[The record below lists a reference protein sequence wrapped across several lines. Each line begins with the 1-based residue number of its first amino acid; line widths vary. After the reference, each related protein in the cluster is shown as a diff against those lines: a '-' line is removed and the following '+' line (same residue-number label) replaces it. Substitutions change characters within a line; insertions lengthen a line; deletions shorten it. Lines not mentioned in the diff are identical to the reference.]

1 MSGLRIF
8 QNREFGAVRVVE
20 YGGEPWFVARD
31 VCAVLGTE
39 TRDLP
44 DILEHDEQRPIVD
57 IIHTLNDST
66 GLRRDSRIISEPGL
80 YSLVLRSRKPE
91 AKAFK
96 RWIVH
101 EVIPSI
107 RRTGGYGALALPNFR
122 KPAEAARAWA
132 DKEEQRL
139 LEEQKRL
146 ALEQKMEEVRPKVVF
161 AESIEVAK
169 TSILVGEMAKLI
181 KQATGY
187 DIGQNR
193 FFEWLRNRGYRE
205 NPEAENIENHT
216 AGYGYYFLQLPG
228 KHTEW
233 VNVYVMNRYGS
244 SNPGNLVYPE
254 YGDGNLA
261 GVSFDP
267 GRDVIWTHDF
277 NFTPLSSVILQTDKD
292 GNVYAVDEI
301 VLSSAVAKQA
311 AVEFCERYAGFRGI
325 VYLYGD
331 ASGHVGEKHGHA
343 SDYVTLEQELR
354 RNGFRVQQKVPRTNP
369 AIKDGQASLNAKICD
384 AMNTRSFFVNKGKC
398 PMLHKGLSTLKLKG
412 GSTFQEEDAE
422 YQHITTAVRYYT
434 AVEFPIKKR
443 DVFFGSSHG

>member
-8 QNREFGAVRVVE
+8 QNREFGAVRVIE

-107 RRTGGYGALALPNFR
+107 RRTGGYGAPALPNFR
-122 KPAEAARAWA
+122 NPAEAARAWA

-146 ALEQKMEEVRPKVVF
+146 ALEQKMEEVKPKVVF

-193 FFEWLRNRGYRE
+193 FFEWLRSRG
-205 NPEAENIENHT
+205 
-216 AGYGYYFLQLPG
+216 
-228 KHTEW
+228 
-233 VNVYVMNRYGS
+233 
-244 SNPGNLVYPE
+244 
-254 YGDGNLA
+254 
-261 GVSFDP
+261 
-267 GRDVIWTHDF
+267 
-277 NFTPLSSVILQTDKD
+277 
-292 GNVYAVDEI
+292 
-301 VLSSAVAKQA
+301 
-311 AVEFCERYAGFRGI
+311 
-325 VYLYGD
+325 
-331 ASGHVGEKHGHA
+331 
-343 SDYVTLEQELR
+343 
-354 RNGFRVQQKVPRTNP
+354 
-369 AIKDGQASLNAKICD
+369 
-384 AMNTRSFFVNKGKC
+384 
-398 PMLHKGLSTLKLKG
+398 
-412 GSTFQEEDAE
+412 
-422 YQHITTAVRYYT
+422 
-434 AVEFPIKKR
+434 
-443 DVFFGSSHG
+443 

>member
-1 MSGLRIF
+1 MADYKNMTAIEALREAKDASGMTAESIAQGVGITATHLRRYLDPNDNYAPSLHIIPGLCRVMRNTILL
-8 QNREFGAVRVVE
+8 QWLEAQLVADDTPVTPAATRADVLTAVARA
-20 YGGEPWFVARD
+20 GSALGEVQRIVAEAQVLYPSTARD

-107 RRTGGYGALALPNFR
+107 RRTGGYGAPALPNFR
-122 KPAEAARAWA
+122 NPAEAARAWA

-193 FFEWLRNRGYRE
+193 FFEWLRNRGYLHKDGSQTNMPTQRSMD
-205 NPEAENIENHT
+205 
-216 AGYGYYFLQLPG
+216 AGWMEIKEG
-228 KHTEW
+228 T
-233 VNVYVMNRYGS
+233 RIGS
-244 SNPGNLVYPE
+244 S
-254 YGDGNLA
+254 
-261 GVSFDP
+261 
-267 GRDVIWTHDF
+267 
-277 NFTPLSSVILQTDKD
+277 
-292 GNVYAVDEI
+292 
-301 VLSSAVAKQA
+301 
-311 AVEFCERYAGFRGI
+311 
-325 VYLYGD
+325 
-331 ASGHVGEKHGHA
+331 GE
-343 SDYVTLEQELR
+343 S
-354 RNGFRVQQKVPRTNP
+354 
-369 AIKDGQASLNAKICD
+369 
-384 AMNTRSFFVNKGKC
+384 
-398 PMLHKGLSTLKLKG
+398 
-412 GSTFQEEDAE
+412 
-422 YQHITTAVRYYT
+422 HITRTPKITGKGQIYFINLFKKM
-434 AVEFPIKKR
+434 VE
-443 DVFFGSSHG
+443 S